1 MFKGEGI
8 TREYGAER
16 RRGMRGPKNPR
27 VGFIGLQKFCYHQM
41 RSPESESFH
50 QNDIH

>member
-16 RRGMRGPKNPR
+16 RGMRDPKNSR
-27 VGFIGLQKFCYHQM
+27 VGFIGFQKFHYHQM
-41 RSPESESFH
+41 RSPGSESLY
-50 QNDIH
+50 QNVIH